1 MPNNN
6 TVVCPTVDYTIT
18 FDPAPINMGYAK
30 LNKKTGEIVDWGVFS
45 IKDSTNEGS
54 CLKLMKKLDELDFNN
69 CTIVYE
75 QQPRCNSK
83 TISICGQILMYYVLK
98 KKQGYNIDKI
108 VGYHAKNKINYYK
121 GPPLPDKIMALKKGH
136 YKTKKILVEHCRR
149 ILQLR
154 KEDVKW
160 IDFFE
165 KNKKKDDMADAYVMS
180 LSYMG
185 IPLPSSGL
193 SSSPIIKK
201 QNEQKQN
208 EQKQNE
214 QKQNEQEQNE
224 QEQNEQEQ
232 NTTKK
237 ESAKDEFIINPR
249 TGRYVKRD
257 GKLGQSIIKLQQLSQ
272 RSINSF
278 AVAKKRI

>member
-1 MPNNN
+1 MPINHN
-6 TVVCPTVDYTIT
+6 TNVCPIIDYTIT

-54 CLKLMKKLDELDFNN
+54 CSKLLMKLDEFNFNN

-75 QQPRCNSK
+75 QQPRCNAK

-108 VGYHAKNKINYYK
+108 IGYHAKHKINYYK
-121 GPPLPDKIMALKKGH
+121 GPSLPANIMALKKGH
-136 YKTKKILVEHCRR
+136 YKTKKILVEQCRR

-154 KEDVKW
+154 KEDKKW

-185 IPLPSSGL
+185 IPFPSCVPVSVPA
-193 SSSPIIKK
+193 SVPIIK
-201 QNEQKQN
+201 
-208 EQKQNE
+208 
-214 QKQNEQEQNE
+214 
-224 QEQNEQEQ
+224 EQ
-232 NTTKK
+232 NTHEQNTHEQNTHEQNTHEQNTANK
-237 ESAKDEFIINPR
+237 ESTKYELIINPR
-249 TGRYVKRD
+249 TGKYVKRD
-257 GKLGQSIIKLQQLSQ
+257 GKLGQSILKLQQLSQ
-272 RSINSF
+272 RTNNSF
-278 AVAKKRI
+278 VVAKKRI